1 MRASRPAPYLG
12 VVLKLAGTSLR
23 ATALVAAV
31 GALLVF
37 GPSALAA
44 AETPSDETGSVRI
57 TEDKG
62 TGDDGAGDESDSV
75 RITEDVPDNR
85 DF

>member
-1 MRASRPAPYLG
+1 MNLS
-12 VVLKLAGTSLR
+12 GTSLR

-37 GPSALAA
+37 GPAALAS

-57 TEDKG
+57 TEDEG
-62 TGDDGAGDESDSV
+62 TGDETGSV
-75 RITEDVPDNR
+75 RITEDAPDNR